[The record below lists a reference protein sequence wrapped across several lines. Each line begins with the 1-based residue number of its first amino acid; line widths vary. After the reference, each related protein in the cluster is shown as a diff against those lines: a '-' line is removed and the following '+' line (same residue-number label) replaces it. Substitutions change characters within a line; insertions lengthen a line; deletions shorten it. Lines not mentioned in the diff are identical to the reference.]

1 MSGHRAKANINGIN
15 WEGAKNSL
23 QHKPWHEGIYLPI
36 SLDVEIEATDLAGL
50 DPTRTIIIT
59 QEPTPDSEPAAWAA
73 PGGDL
78 R

>member
-1 MSGHRAKANINGIN
+1 MSRYQAQAKINGIN

-23 QHKPWHEGIYLPI
+23 QHNPWDEGIYRPV

-50 DPTRTIIIT
+50 DPTRPIIIT
-59 QEPTPDSEPAAWAA
+59 QEPTPESAAWAA
-73 PGGDL
+73 PGGDV